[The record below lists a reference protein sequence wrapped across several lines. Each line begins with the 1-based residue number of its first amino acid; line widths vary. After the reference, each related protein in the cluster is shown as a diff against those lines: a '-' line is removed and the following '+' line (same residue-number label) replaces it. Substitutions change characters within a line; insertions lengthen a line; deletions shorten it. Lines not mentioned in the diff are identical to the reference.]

1 MLNTRPV
8 TCWVTIGIQIGPL
21 RGSPGCSRA
30 GKWPKRPILC
40 ELGSNNGNSA
50 IARTVFKDMFISM
63 VGQ

>member
-1 MLNTRPV
+1 MLGDYRNL
-8 TCWVTIGIQIGPL
+8 G
-21 RGSPGCSRA
+21 RA

>member
-1 MLNTRPV
+1 MLGDYTNLDRATE
-8 TCWVTIGIQIGPL
+8 GL
-21 RGSPGCSRA
+21 PGCSRA

-40 ELGSNNGNSA
+40 ELGSNNDNSA